1 MKLTDLP
8 ASGLLAEFSLWSAD
22 LTRLA
27 DEIQRTEPWADLYHL
42 DVSDGHFTSR
52 LLFFPDLVA
61 RVRAITTKPLHVHLM
76 ADASILLGQITQF
89 AESGADL
96 ISIHVM
102 PDPLV
107 GQALDRIQQEGN
119 IAGLVLNP
127 GDEPE
132 SVGRFLDRIAWVTLL
147 GTQPGVKGKRL
158 LPEALPRVR
167 RMRALLQS
175 ASSQTRIRIA
185 ADGGIRRET
194 VPLLREAGADTV
206 VMGSLA
212 FSNADLPGTIE
223 WLHGLPVP
231 SWTG

>member
-1 MKLTDLP
+1 MKLADLP
-8 ASGLLAEFSLWSAD
+8 AGRLLAEFSLWSAD
-22 LTRLA
+22 LARLA

-61 RVRAITTKPLHVHLM
+61 RIRTITTKPLHVHLM
-76 ADASILLGQITQF
+76 ANASILLEQITQF

-102 PDPLV
+102 PDPLA
-107 GQALDRIQQEGN
+107 GQALGRIQQEGK

-127 GDEPE
+127 TDAPE
-132 SVGRFLDRIAWVTLL
+132 SVERFLDRIAWVTLL
-147 GTQPGVKGKRL
+147 GTEPGVKGKGL
-158 LPEALPRVR
+158 LPEALPRVH
-167 RMRALLQS
+167 RMRALLKP
-175 ASSQTRIRIA
+175 ASSQTRARIA

-194 VPLLREAGADTV
+194 VPLLRGAGADTV

-223 WLHGLPVP
+223 WLRRLPAP